1 MSGDTPDRGG
11 QGSRGIGSTG
21 AGDSSLSGAF
31 APGTLISFTYRVEAL
46 LARGGMGEVY
56 RTTHTEIGTQHAIK
70 IVRPDL
76 ANNEKIMEL
85 FRREASVLRTV
96 REDAI
101 VGYDGVL
108 RDEEGRVYLV
118 MEFVDG
124 PSLTE
129 YLTGGTLTP
138 QEVRDLRDRLA
149 RGLAAAHD
157 KGVIHRDMSPDNII
171 LGEGKLSQAKI
182 IDFGIAKL
190 ADSSATTIIGDDFAG
205 RYAYA
210 SPEQIGLYGGQVDAR
225 SDIYSLGLVLATAGT
240 GKALNMGEIS
250 ESLVSVIEARKR
262 IPDFSSVPESLRN
275 ELGAMLQPDPADRP
289 QSMREVIGL
298 DSRLDSTTPQTAP
311 EQKEQA
317 PAAPLS
323 AEPAARPTTAGGG
336 GRGWLWPTVTA
347 GVAAAAVGGYFAWQ
361 STVPPA
367 DPPQAVAQVDTVEPT
382 PAADAPPSGQT
393 GASVE
398 TPAETPAEPPA
409 ETLAEGPS
417 PVAEL
422 TTDIPASEE
431 SALED
436 SAVAA
441 PADEPSTAVVA
452 EEADSQPAPTPESP
466 SETAAIQT
474 PAPVVLP
481 APAAEPQPDAEESV
495 PAGTTA
501 PAEEAGEAIAAET
514 EAAVAQAPLE
524 TDDAGV
530 DTDGESVPAD
540 PQQAAAE
547 ESLQEAAPQGTAE
560 PAENFEAAA
569 GPPEPSAARGAG
581 DSGRSSAGQA
591 DVPQEP
597 ATTAD
602 EPAQRAQAVPEETEE
617 RAADQGPTL
626 GPSEDETTDD
636 RAGDAQVAALPQP
649 SEAERRAAALA
660 AAEAALTRGEKLEI
674 QRDLRA
680 LGHYAGGIDGSFGP
694 GTRAGIERYQQVAGV
709 EPTGY
714 LDDAQRAE
722 LASAA
727 QVPRAEEAAR
737 LAAER
742 QAEEQR
748 AAAQQA
754 AEAEAARAAE
764 ERRVAE
770 EAAARARAAAQ
781 QRTAPAPAA
790 RPAVSQD
797 GTLGQQQAALPG
809 ESEMDRLRRVAEA
822 GDPIAQASLGLRY
835 YRGQG
840 IRKDLAEAFRWTKRA
855 AEQGEA
861 RAQSNLGFYYMN
873 GEGVGR
879 DPGQAARWWREAASQ
894 GLQQAQFNLGLLY
907 ETGRGVSADPQE
919 AAKWY
924 RLASEQ
930 GDRQAKSRLD
940 GLVRRGLVPA
950 ED

>member
-1 MSGDTPDRGG
+1 MSGDTPDRGRE
-11 QGSRGIGSTG
+11 GSRSVGSTG
-21 AGDSSLSGAF
+21 GGDPGLAGAF
-31 APGTLISFTYRVEAL
+31 APGTLISFTYRVESL

-76 ANNEKIMEL
+76 ANDDKIMEL

-298 DSRLDSTTPQTAP
+298 DSRLDSAAPQAAP
-311 EQKEQA
+311 EQKEQVS
-317 PAAPLS
+317 AAPLS
-323 AEPAARPTTAGGG
+323 AEPAARPASAGGS

-361 STVPPA
+361 NIAPPA
-367 DPPQAVAQVDTVEPT
+367 DPPQAVAQVDTAEPASPQPETSAPVENPAEVT
-382 PAADAPPSGQT
+382 TEPPVQTPVEQSLPVAEPAAD
-393 GASVE
+393 
-398 TPAETPAEPPA
+398 TPAP
-409 ETLAEGPS
+409 
-417 PVAEL
+417 
-422 TTDIPASEE
+422 EE
-431 SALED
+431 SAPED
-436 SAVAA
+436 STVAT
-441 PADEPSTAVVA
+441 PADEPPTAVVA
-452 EEADSQPAPTPESP
+452 EEADSRPAQEPESP
-466 SETAAIQT
+466 SETAAAQT
-474 PAPVVLP
+474 PAPVVP
-481 APAAEPQPDAEESV
+481 AAPAADPQPDAEEGV
-495 PAGTTA
+495 PADTA
-501 PAEEAGEAIAAET
+501 AQAEEVGEAIADGAE
-514 EAAVAQAPLE
+514 AVAAQVLPE

-530 DTDGESVPAD
+530 DTGGEPVPAD
-540 PQQAAAE
+540 AQQAAAE
-547 ESLQEAAPQGTAE
+547 ETAEAEENTETAVAPTEPRDTQEAGDGE
-560 PAENFEAAA
+560 PADAE
-569 GPPEPSAARGAG
+569 
-581 DSGRSSAGQA
+581 
-591 DVPQEP
+591 QEP
-597 ATTAD
+597 ATTDGDPAPAPEAVAD
-602 EPAQRAQAVPEETEE
+602 AVPEETEE
-617 RAADQGPTL
+617 RTVEQTSSS
-626 GPSEDETTDD
+626 GPSDEETTED
-636 RAGDAQVAALPQP
+636 RAVDAQVAALPEP

-660 AAEAALTRGEKLEI
+660 AAEAALTRSEKLEI

-694 GTRAGIERYQQVAGV
+694 GTRAGIERYQQVAGL

-714 LDDAQRAE
+714 LDDAQRAG

-727 QVPRAEEAAR
+727 QAPRAEEAAR

-742 QAEEQR
+742 QAAEQR

-754 AEAEAARAAE
+754 AEAESARAAE

-770 EAAARARAAAQ
+770 EAAARARAVAQ
-781 QRTAPAPAA
+781 QRSASVRATE
-790 RPAVSQD
+790 PAVSQD
-797 GTLGQQQAALPG
+797 EALGQQQAALPG

-840 IRKDLAEAFRWTKRA
+840 VRKDLEEAFRWTKQA

-879 DPGQAARWWREAASQ
+879 DPAQAARWWREAASQ

-940 GLVRRGLVPA
+940 GLVRRGLVSA
-950 ED
+950 EE

>member
-1 MSGDTPDRGG
+1 MSGDTPDRGREG
-11 QGSRGIGSTG
+11 PRSVGSTG
-21 AGDSSLSGAF
+21 GGDSGLAGTF

-76 ANNEKIMEL
+76 ANDDKIMEL

-298 DSRLDSTTPQTAP
+298 DSRLDSAGPQAAP
-311 EQKEQA
+311 EQKQQA

-323 AEPAARPTTAGGG
+323 AEPAARPTSAGGSA
-336 GRGWLWPTVTA
+336 RGWLWPAVTA

-361 STVPPA
+361 NMAPPA
-367 DPPQAVAQVDTVEPT
+367 DPPQAVAQVDTAEPAPPQPEASA
-382 PAADAPPSGQT
+382 PAADTPPNGQAVAP
-393 GASVE
+393 VE
-398 TPAETPAEPPA
+398 TPAEVPTDPPTEPPVQA
-409 ETLAEGPS
+409 P
-417 PVAEL
+417 
-422 TTDIPASEE
+422 EE
-431 SALED
+431 PTI
-436 SAVAA
+436 AA
-441 PADEPSTAVVA
+441 PADEPPAAVVA
-452 EEADSQPAPTPESP
+452 EEADSQPVPEPESP
-466 SETAAIQT
+466 SETAAVQT
-474 PAPVVLP
+474 PAPAVP
-481 APAAEPQPDAEESV
+481 AVPAAEPQPDAEEGV
-495 PAGTTA
+495 PADTA
-501 PAEEAGEAIAAET
+501 AQGEEAGGAIADAAE
-514 EAAVAQAPLE
+514 AVAAQALPE
-524 TDDAGV
+524 ADDAGV
-530 DTDGESVPAD
+530 DTGEEPVPAD
-540 PQQAAAE
+540 TQQAAAE
-547 ESLQEAAPQGTAE
+547 ETAE
-560 PAENFEAAA
+560 
-569 GPPEPSAARGAG
+569 
-581 DSGRSSAGQA
+581 
-591 DVPQEP
+591 
-597 ATTAD
+597 
-602 EPAQRAQAVPEETEE
+602 AVTEETEE
-617 RAADQGPTL
+617 RTIDQAEASA
-626 GPSEDETTDD
+626 PSDEEATDN
-636 RAGDAQVAALPQP
+636 RAVDAQIAALPEP

-660 AAEAALTRGEKLEI
+660 AAEAALTRSEKLEI

-694 GTRAGIERYQQVAGV
+694 GTRAGIERYQQVAGL

-714 LDDAQRAE
+714 LDDAQRAG

-727 QVPRAEEAAR
+727 QAPRAEEAAR

-742 QAEEQR
+742 QAAEQR

-770 EAAARARAAAQ
+770 EAAARARAVAQ
-781 QRTAPAPAA
+781 QRSAPA
-790 RPAVSQD
+790 RSTEPAVSQNEA
-797 GTLGQQQAALPG
+797 LGQQQAALPG

-840 IRKDLAEAFRWTKRA
+840 VRKDLEEAFRWTKQA

-879 DPGQAARWWREAASQ
+879 DPAQAARWWREAASQ

-940 GLVRRGLVPA
+940 GLVRRGLVSA
-950 ED
+950 EE

>member
-1 MSGDTPDRGG
+1 MSGDTPDRGRERPRSV
-11 QGSRGIGSTG
+11 GSSG
-21 AGDSSLSGAF
+21 AGDSGLAGAF

-76 ANNEKIMEL
+76 ANDDKIMEL

-298 DSRLDSTTPQTAP
+298 DSRLDSVGPQTAP
-311 EQKEQA
+311 EQRQQA

-323 AEPAARPTTAGGG
+323 AEPAARPTSAGGSS
-336 GRGWLWPTVTA
+336 RGWLWPTVTA
-347 GVAAAAVGGYFAWQ
+347 GVAVAAVGGYFAWQ
-361 STVPPA
+361 NITPPA
-367 DPPQAVAQVDTVEPT
+367 DPPQAVAQADTAEPAVT
-382 PAADAPPSGQT
+382 QPQTSAPEAGAPLGGQT
-393 GASVE
+393 GAPVE
-398 TPAETPAEPPA
+398 IPAEASAGEPSPIAESTTDTPAP
-409 ETLAEGPS
+409 
-417 PVAEL
+417 
-422 TTDIPASEE
+422 EE
-431 SALED
+431 SAPEE
-436 SAVAA
+436 STVAA
-441 PADEPSTAVVA
+441 PADEPPATVVA
-452 EEADSQPAPTPESP
+452 EEAENQSAPESASP

-474 PAPVVLP
+474 PAPVVP
-481 APAAEPQPDAEESV
+481 PV
-495 PAGTTA
+495 PAVEPPPNADEGAPENTTA
-501 PAEEAGEAIAAET
+501 GADEVGEAVAA
-514 EAAVAQAPLE
+514 
-524 TDDAGV
+524 
-530 DTDGESVPAD
+530 
-540 PQQAAAE
+540 QAAAE
-547 ESLQEAAPQGTAE
+547 AGDAVDTGGEPVPADTQQAETEEALPEAAPEEALESTETAL
-560 PAENFEAAA
+560 A
-569 GPPEPSAARGAG
+569 PPELRDAQEAG
-581 DSGRSSAGQA
+581 DAGQQADAGQA
-591 DVPQEP
+591 DVRQEP
-597 ATTAD
+597 ATTD
-602 EPAQRAQAVPEETEE
+602 SEPASAPEAVAEAAAEEAEE
-617 RAADQGPTL
+617 RIIDQASSS
-626 GPSEDETTDD
+626 GPSDGESTDNP
-636 RAGDAQVAALPQP
+636 AVDAQVAALPEP
-649 SEAERRAAALA
+649 SDAERRAAALA
-660 AAEAALTRGEKLEI
+660 AAEASLTRGEKLEI

-694 GTRAGIERYQQVAGV
+694 GTRAGIERYQQVAGL

-714 LDDAQRAE
+714 LDDAQRAG

-727 QVPRAEEAAR
+727 QAPRAEEAAR

-742 QAEEQR
+742 QAAE
-748 AAAQQA
+748 QQA
-754 AEAEAARAAE
+754 AEAEVARAAA
-764 ERRVAE
+764 ERRAAE
-770 EAAARARAAAQ
+770 EAAARARAVAQ
-781 QRTAPAPAA
+781 QRSAPARATQPAA
-790 RPAVSQD
+790 SQEEA
-797 GTLGQQQAALPG
+797 LGQQQAALPG

-840 IRKDLAEAFRWTKRA
+840 VRKDLEEAFRWTKQA

-861 RAQSNLGFYYMN
+861 RAQSNLGLYYMN

-879 DPGQAARWWREAASQ
+879 DPAQAARWWREAASQ

-907 ETGRGVSADPQE
+907 ETGRGVNADPQE

-930 GDRQAKSRLD
+930 GDQQAKSRLD

-950 ED
+950 EE

>member
-1 MSGDTPDRGG
+1 MSGDTPDRGREG
-11 QGSRGIGSTG
+11 PRSVGSTG
-21 AGDSSLSGAF
+21 GGDSGLAGTF

-76 ANNEKIMEL
+76 ANDDKIMEL

-298 DSRLDSTTPQTAP
+298 DSRLDSVGPQAAP

-323 AEPAARPTTAGGG
+323 AEPAARHTSAGGSA
-336 GRGWLWPTVTA
+336 RGWLWPTVTA

-361 STVPPA
+361 NMAPPA
-367 DPPQAVAQVDTVEPT
+367 DPPQAVAQVDTAEPA
-382 PAADAPPSGQT
+382 PPQPEASASAADTPPSGQ
-393 GASVE
+393 AVAPVE
-398 TPAETPAEPPA
+398 TPAEVPTDPPTEPPVQTPAEPRIA
-409 ETLAEGPS
+409 
-417 PVAEL
+417 
-422 TTDIPASEE
+422 AS
-431 SALED
+431 
-436 SAVAA
+436 
-441 PADEPSTAVVA
+441 ADEPPAAVVA
-452 EEADSQPAPTPESP
+452 EEADSQPVPEPESP
-466 SETAAIQT
+466 GETAAVQT
-474 PAPVVLP
+474 PAPAVP
-481 APAAEPQPDAEESV
+481 AVPAAEPQPDAEEGV
-495 PAGTTA
+495 PADIAAQG
-501 PAEEAGEAIAAET
+501 EEAGGAIADAT
-514 EAAVAQAPLE
+514 EAVAAQALPE
-524 TDDAGV
+524 ADDAGV
-530 DTDGESVPAD
+530 DTGGEPAPAD
-540 PQQAAAE
+540 TQQAAPEETAE
-547 ESLQEAAPQGTAE
+547 AEGNTEAAIA
-560 PAENFEAAA
+560 
-569 GPPEPSAARGAG
+569 PPEPRVAQQAG
-581 DSGRSSAGQA
+581 DDEQARDDEQAGAEQA
-591 DVPQEP
+591 DARQEP
-597 ATTAD
+597 ATAND
-602 EPAQRAQAVPEETEE
+602 EPVPAPEAAAEAVTEGTEE
-617 RAADQGPTL
+617 RTIDQAAASAPSDEEATDNRAAD
-626 GPSEDETTDD
+626 
-636 RAGDAQVAALPQP
+636 AQIAALPEP

-660 AAEAALTRGEKLEI
+660 AAEAALTRSEKLEI

-694 GTRAGIERYQQVAGV
+694 GTRAGIERYQQVAGL

-714 LDDAQRAE
+714 LDDAQRAG

-727 QVPRAEEAAR
+727 QAPRAEEAAR

-742 QAEEQR
+742 QAAEQR

-770 EAAARARAAAQ
+770 EAAARARAVAQ
-781 QRTAPAPAA
+781 QRSAPA
-790 RPAVSQD
+790 RSTEPAVSQNEA
-797 GTLGQQQAALPG
+797 LGQQQAALPG

-840 IRKDLAEAFRWTKRA
+840 VRKDLEEAFRWTKQA

-879 DPGQAARWWREAASQ
+879 DPAQAARWWREAASQ

-907 ETGRGVSADPQE
+907 ETGRGVSADPEE

-940 GLVRRGLVPA
+940 GLVRRGLVSA
-950 ED
+950 EE